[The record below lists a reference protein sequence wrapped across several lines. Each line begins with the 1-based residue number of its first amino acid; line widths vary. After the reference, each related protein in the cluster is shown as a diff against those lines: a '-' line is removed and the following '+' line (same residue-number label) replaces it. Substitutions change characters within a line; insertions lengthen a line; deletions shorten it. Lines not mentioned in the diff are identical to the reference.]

1 MNSLRYYIDLL
12 NEAAYDNKI
21 MALKKLYP
29 DQAQIID
36 WAKRLKKPDRVM
48 WYLNILDRYLKLSDG
63 DINKPIPNKNELI
76 GNQNNTFADFQN
88 SIEHYLGQEN
98 IPKIQSFV
106 FTNQPANNVFA
117 ELSKIER
124 EYTELQAKTKGVD
137 PQTNDY
143 KLLEFPDGTNWWFID
158 RAYCPEEGRSGGH
171 CGNVVGKHDTA
182 QRILSY
188 RDRNN
193 RVILTFILEKD
204 KRLGEMKAKFN
215 QKPEDRYHPQIMSLL
230 LNPIV
235 QGIKGE
241 GYLADTN
248 FSVFDLDERY
258 LKILQAQ
265 KPKLISDQL
274 ETTPIEILKSPDWIK
289 QNEQYKKIVLQ
300 KSPALREL
308 LEKTAQRKCIP
319 VWHKSR
325 GLDYWKQMCK
335 DYDYIAIGGIVT
347 QEIKRSEYDV
357 FYPLLKIAKEN
368 NCKVHGLGFTNL
380 KGMVKYKFYSV
391 DSTSWLSGNK
401 FGAVYLFDGE
411 TMQKQ
416 NKQIGQRVKTNK
428 TAIHNFT
435 EWVKFS
441 KYAENN
447 L

>member
-1 MNSLRYYIDLL
+1 MIVYLAGGITGNLIKEWQ
-12 NEAAYDNKI
+12 NF
-21 MALKKLYP
+21 MKLYL
-29 DQAQIID
+29 ASLGGELGNGG
-36 WAKRLKKPDRVM
+36 RLKKHYNDDMKLFIAGNDGFRKERFD
-48 WYLNILDRYLKLSDG
+48 LFLKDL
-63 DINKPIPNKNELI
+63 
-76 GNQNNTFADFQN
+76 
-88 SIEHYLGQEN
+88 Y
-98 IPKIQSFV
+98 
-106 FTNQPANNVFA
+106 
-117 ELSKIER
+117 
-124 EYTELQAKTKGVD
+124 
-137 PQTNDY
+137 
-143 KLLEFPDGTNWWFID
+143 
-158 RAYCPEEGRSGGH
+158 
-171 CGNVVGKHDTA
+171 
-182 QRILSY
+182 
-188 RDRNN
+188 
-193 RVILTFILEKD
+193 ILESYHYIIK
-204 KRLGEMKAKFN
+204 
-215 QKPEDRYHPQIMSLL
+215 QKWMFPLLKEFKGFLLDSGAFTFMTSLKGKSIDWNAYVINYGNFIKL
-230 LNPIV
+230 HDIKHFFELDIDPIV
-235 QGIKGE
+235 GLKE
-241 GYLADTN
+241 
-248 FSVFDLDERY
+248 VER
-258 LKILQAQ
+258 
-265 KPKLISDQL
+265 
-274 ETTPIEILKSPDWIK
+274 
-289 QNEQYKKIVLQ
+289 
-300 KSPALREL
+300 LREL

-441 KYAENN
+441 KYAEQN